1 MLEIKNA
8 FLDVLNIIKLR
19 MKLLLSNR
27 ILFVT
32 IILFFLMAAVTINTF
47 FVAAKDKSTIPIG
60 VVDQDNSSH
69 SRLMIDNLKKNKLLK
84 VNVYSQ
90 DLYTDEIINA
100 NENKLIDK
108 IERKEINALFIIKK
122 GFGNNIK
129 NGKFEKIIKDYYLE
143 DKKYASLISDIV
155 LSSILDDVCYNYS
168 INKYF
173 SLKGRLNKVYTEE
186 QYMKKIKKLYDNT
199 EDSIGF
205 DFDVVNL
212 SNKKSVN
219 DKISMEIIYREV
231 VIGIVALIILIIVL
245 LAGNLIV
252 DDYKNNIM
260 LRIGTTKM
268 SRKVKLL
275 GDVASTCT
283 ISGIFAF
290 LLGIMIVN
298 KMGIVSFD
306 GKIKFLLIILLFT
319 VTIGVLYVLFTR
331 LIKDMRIY
339 QLIGSITI
347 LFFGISGAIYILG
360 FYFEEIIVKIFKN
373 LPVGLLINSFK
384 NITLNISC
392 KDNIIKYVSIIL
404 VIYISTNLIQMV
416 KAHF

>member
-1 MLEIKNA
+1 MSKIKNA

-19 MKLLLSNR
+19 MKLLFSNK

-60 VVDQDNSSH
+60 VVDLDDSSH

-84 VNVYSQ
+84 VNIYSQ
-90 DLYTDEIINA
+90 DLFTDEIINA

-122 GFGNNIK
+122 GFGNNIE

-205 DFDVVNL
+205 DFDVVNI

-219 DKISMEIIYREV
+219 DKVSMEIIYREV
-231 VIGIVALIILIIVL
+231 VIGIVALIILIIVS

-283 ISGIFAF
+283 ISGIFAL

-360 FYFEEIIVKIFKN
+360 FYFEESIVKIFKN

>member
-60 VVDQDNSSH
+60 VVDQDDSSH

-84 VNVYSQ
+84 VNIYSQ

-205 DFDVVNL
+205 DFDVVNI

-219 DKISMEIIYREV
+219 DKVSMEIIYREV

-283 ISGIFAF
+283 ISGIFAL
-290 LLGIMIVN
+290 LLGIMVVN

-360 FYFEEIIVKIFKN
+360 FYFEESIVKIFKN

>member
-60 VVDQDNSSH
+60 VVDQDDSSH
-69 SRLMIDNLKKNKLLK
+69 SRLMINNLKKNKLLK
-84 VNVYSQ
+84 VNIYSQ

-205 DFDVVNL
+205 DFDVVNI

-219 DKISMEIIYREV
+219 DKVSMEIIYREV

-283 ISGIFAF
+283 ISGIFAL
-290 LLGIMIVN
+290 LLGIMVVN

-360 FYFEEIIVKIFKN
+360 FYFEESIVKIFKN

>member
-1 MLEIKNA
+1 MSKIKNA

-19 MKLLLSNR
+19 IKLLFSNK

-32 IILFFLMAAVTINTF
+32 IILFFLMAVVTINTF
-47 FVAAKDKSTIPIG
+47 FIAATDKSTISIG
-60 VVDQDNSSH
+60 IVDQDNSSH
-69 SRLMIDNLKKNKLLK
+69 SKLMIDNLKKNRLLK

-90 DLYTDEIINA
+90 DLFNDEKTESSENTLV
-100 NENKLIDK
+100 NKL
-108 IERKEINALFIIKK
+108 ERKEINALFIIKK
-122 GFGNNIK
+122 GFGNNIE
-129 NGKFEKIIKDYYLE
+129 NGHFEKIIKDYYLS
-143 DKKYASLISDIV
+143 DQKYAKLISDVV
-155 LSSILDDVCYNYS
+155 LSSVLDDVCYNYS
-168 INKYF
+168 IDKYY
-173 SLKGRLNKVYTEE
+173 SLSGKLNKIYTEE
-186 QYMKKIKKLYDNT
+186 QYMKKIKKLYDNS

-205 DFDVVNL
+205 DFDVVNIG
-212 SNKKSVN
+212 NKKSVN
-219 DKISMEIIYREV
+219 DKVSMELIYREV
-231 VIGIVALIILIIVL
+231 VIGIVGLIILIIVL
-245 LAGNLIV
+245 LSGNLII

-268 SRKVKLL
+268 SKKVKLL
-275 GDVASTCT
+275 GDVVSIWT

-298 KMGIVSFD
+298 KMGIVSFN

-331 LIKDMRIY
+331 IIKDLRIY

-360 FYFEEIIVKIFKN
+360 FYFEESIVKIFKN

-404 VIYISTNLIQMV
+404 VMYICTNLIQMI

>member
-60 VVDQDNSSH
+60 VVDQDDSSH

-84 VNVYSQ
+84 VNIYSQ

-205 DFDVVNL
+205 DFDVVNI

-219 DKISMEIIYREV
+219 DKVSMEIIYREV

-283 ISGIFAF
+283 ISGIFAL
-290 LLGIMIVN
+290 LLGIMVVN

-360 FYFEEIIVKIFKN
+360 FYFEESIVKIFKN

-416 KAHF
+416 KAYF

>member
-1 MLEIKNA
+1 MSKIKNA

-19 MKLLLSNR
+19 MKLLFSNK

-32 IILFFLMAAVTINTF
+32 IILFFLMAVVTINTF
-47 FVAAKDKSTIPIG
+47 FIAATDKSTISIG
-60 VVDQDNSSH
+60 IVDQDNSSH
-69 SRLMIDNLKKNKLLK
+69 SKLMIDNLKKNRLLK

-90 DLYTDEIINA
+90 DLFNDEKTESSENTLV
-100 NENKLIDK
+100 NKL
-108 IERKEINALFIIKK
+108 ERKEINALFIIKK
-122 GFGNNIK
+122 GFGNNIE
-129 NGKFEKIIKDYYLE
+129 NGHFEKIIKDYYLS
-143 DKKYASLISDIV
+143 DQKYAKLISDIV
-155 LSSILDDVCYNYS
+155 LSSVLDDVCYNYS
-168 INKYF
+168 IDKYY
-173 SLKGRLNKVYTEE
+173 SLRERLNKVYTEE
-186 QYMKKIKKLYDNT
+186 QYMKKIKKLYDNSG
-199 EDSIGF
+199 DSIGF
-205 DFDVVNL
+205 DFDVVNI

-219 DKISMEIIYREV
+219 DRVSMELIYREV

-245 LAGNLIV
+245 LSGNLIV

-260 LRIGTTKM
+260 LRIGTTRM
-268 SRKVKLL
+268 SKKVKLL
-275 GDVASTCT
+275 GDVASIWT

-298 KMGIVSFD
+298 KMGIVSFN

-331 LIKDMRIY
+331 IIKDLRIY

-360 FYFEEIIVKIFKN
+360 FYFEESIVKIFKN

-404 VIYISTNLIQMV
+404 VMYICTNLIQMI